1 MERKNSESTNDKTRE
16 MRGGAAIISNH
27 ILLDF
32 DGNNLHKYHKQNL
45 KEKNLVITT
54 YETEYID
61 PFDGNKVKDIR
72 KSLQDTEHEVIE
84 DFITQPKSTSGN
96 GHSALRR
103 EEELTPWEMKFVHD
117 EMVHAPFQTPV
128 EQLSDE
134 SAVVTET
141 VVSNIEA
148 ANMNNYDLRNL
159 RARNLVVT
167 RHETE
172 YLDPFDGYQLK
183 DIRDRIG

>member
-16 MRGGAAIISNH
+16 MIGGAAIISTH

-32 DGNNLHKYHKQNL
+32 EGNNLHKYHKQNL
-45 KEKNLVITT
+45 SEKNLVITS

-84 DFITQPKSTSGN
+84 DFITAPSRTPGYA
-96 GHSALRR
+96 HLRFR
-103 EEELTPWEMKFVHD
+103 KEEELTPWEMKFASD
-117 EMVHAPFQTPV
+117 EMEHAPFQTPV
-128 EQLSDE
+128 DQLSDE

-159 RARNLVVT
+159 RTRNLVVT

>member
-16 MRGGAAIISNH
+16 MIGGAAIISNH

-32 DGNNLHKYHKQNL
+32 AGNNLHKYHKQNL
-45 KEKNLVITT
+45 SEKNLVITS

-72 KSLQDTEHEVIE
+72 KTVHDGEHEVIE
-84 DFITQPKSTSGN
+84 DFITEPGN
-96 GHSALRR
+96 APAAHQKD
-103 EEELTPWEMKFVHD
+103 EEMTPWEMKFYHD
-117 EMVHAPFQTPV
+117 EMDHAPFETPV
-128 EQLSDE
+128 DQLSDE
-134 SAVVTET
+134 GAVVTET

-148 ANMNNYDLRNL
+148 ANMNNYDMRNL
-159 RARNLVVT
+159 RTRNHVIT

-172 YLDPFDGYQLK
+172 YLDPFDGYKLK
-183 DIRDRIG
+183 DIRDSIG